1 MRCKM
6 PAIGK
11 IYTRLLSSKE
21 REVGVFNSI
30 QVCLAGARTSDGV
43 ARLGRIVHG
52 PYVRRRASE
61 VSDG

>member
-1 MRCKM
+1 MQKASNRENL
-6 PAIGK
+6 
-11 IYTRLLSSKE
+11 YSLVVFE
-21 REVGVFNSI
+21 RARGSGVFNSI

-43 ARLGRIVHG
+43 ARLGCIVHG